1 MLLSIGKV
9 TLEMS
14 VALELSCGNEAVP
27 VLNTM
32 DTANSPPDGD
42 LMCLPVT
49 HRRIQRKKQKCFGPL
64 RVR

>member
-9 TLEMS
+9 TLEMLRWNS
-14 VALELSCGNEAVP
+14 VAVMRQFPS
-27 VLNTM
+27 LNTM

-49 HRRIQRKKQKCFGPL
+49 HRRIL
-64 RVR
+64 